1 MKDVYQNGFPAA
13 QSESGQ
19 AMADSSATRTS
30 SPPVPMRLERPNA
43 AQLSG
48 IGMTSQR
55 TRDRMVT
62 RLEEAGIQDERVLDL
77 MAAEPRHLFL
87 DEALAHRAYE
97 DTALPLGQGQ
107 TLSQPYMHARMTELA
122 LASAPRPREQCR
134 VLEVGTGSG
143 YQTLLLARLF
153 GQVASLERIALLHL
167 RARQRLEWFGLDNVQ
182 LRHADGG
189 HGWQTTPRETAAQES
204 VTLSGFDLVVV
215 TACASHLPQ
224 ALLQQLAP
232 EGVMIVPLA
241 EDGSDRQWLTRVRH
255 VGDTQDIQRLEAV
268 RFVPLLEGVIR

>member
-1 MKDVYQNGFPAA
+1 MKDAYQNGFSLL
-13 QSESGQ
+13 QSDNSSEDLPESYGSLQ
-19 AMADSSATRTS
+19 LR
-30 SPPVPMRLERPNA
+30 RPDTK
-43 AQLSG
+43 QLSG

-55 TRDRMVT
+55 TRDRMVA
-62 RLEEAGIQDERVLDL
+62 RLEDAGIHDERVLAL
-77 MAAEPRHLFL
+77 MASEPRHLFL

-122 LASAPRPREQCR
+122 LIAAPRPLGECN

-153 GQVASLERIALLHL
+153 GRVASLERIASLHL
-167 RARQRLEWFGLDNVQ
+167 RARQRLGWFALDNIE

-189 HGWQTTPRETAAQES
+189 HGWEGLAE
-204 VTLSGFDLVVV
+204 GFDLIVV
-215 TACASHLPQ
+215 TACASQLPQ
-224 ALLQQLAP
+224 ALLDQLAP
-232 EGVMIVPLA
+232 GGVMIVPLA
-241 EDGSDRQWLTRVRH
+241 EDDSDRQWLTRVRH

>member
-1 MKDVYQNGFPAA
+1 MDAMKDAYQNGFPHS
-13 QSESGQ
+13 QSDTMPGHSLDGEG
-19 AMADSSATRTS
+19 
-30 SPPVPMRLERPNA
+30 VLRLRRPDT

-55 TRDRMVT
+55 TRDRMVA
-62 RLEEAGIQDERVLDL
+62 RLEDAGIHDERVLTL
-77 MAAEPRHLFL
+77 MAKEPRHLFL

-122 LASAPRPREQCR
+122 LAAAPRPSKECR

-143 YQTLLLARLF
+143 YQTLLLARLL
-153 GQVASLERIALLHL
+153 GHVASLERIAALHL
-167 RARQRLEWFGLDNVQ
+167 RAQQRLDWFGLDNVE

-189 HGWQTTPRETAAQES
+189 HGWEGLAE
-204 VTLSGFDLVVV
+204 GFDLIVV
-215 TACASHLPQ
+215 TACASILPQ
-224 ALLQQLAP
+224 ALLKQLAP
-232 EGVMIVPLA
+232 DGVMIVPLA
-241 EDGSDRQWLTRVRH
+241 EDDSDRQWLTRVRH
-255 VGDTQDIQRLEAV
+255 VGETQDIQRLEAV

>member
-1 MKDVYQNGFPAA
+1 MKDVYQNAFPLA
-13 QSESGQ
+13 QS
-19 AMADSSATRTS
+19 DSAAGIAGPLHLR
-30 SPPVPMRLERPNA
+30 RPDT

-55 TRDRMVT
+55 TRDRMVA
-62 RLEEAGIQDERVLDL
+62 RLEDAGIRDERVLEL
-77 MAAEPRHLFL
+77 MASEPRHLFL

-122 LASAPRPREQCR
+122 LAQAPRPREECR

-153 GQVASLERIALLHL
+153 ARVSSLERIAVLHA
-167 RARQRLEWFGLDNVQ
+167 RAVQRLDWFGLDNVE

-189 HGWQTTPRETAAQES
+189 HGWQDDDSA
-204 VTLSGFDLVVV
+204 FDLIVV
-215 TACASHLPQ
+215 TACAPHLPQ
-224 ALLQQLAP
+224 ALLKQLAP
-232 EGVMIVPLA
+232 QGVMIVPLA
-241 EDGSDRQWLTRVRH
+241 EDDSDRQWLTRVRH
-255 VGDTQDIQRLEAV
+255 VGDTQDIQRFEAV